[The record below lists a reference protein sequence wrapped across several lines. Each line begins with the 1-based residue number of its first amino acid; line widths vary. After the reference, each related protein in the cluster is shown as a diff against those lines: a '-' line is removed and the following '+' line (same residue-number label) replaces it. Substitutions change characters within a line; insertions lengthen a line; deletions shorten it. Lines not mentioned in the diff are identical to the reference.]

1 MKFCFT
7 ILIVF
12 VFSFNVSAQSPN
24 IFSSPESIV
33 DFLDGK
39 TYIIP
44 DYGMIKFEYNKSD
57 TKRMKE
63 SRIKDGA
70 DDEMADLIFDVS
82 IKRNQSRRR
91 DKTGY
96 KIEINVNLKD
106 PENLDSDPNEGY
118 MNSFMLARNVIY
130 PIKGFPSIFNLFADG
145 DLYYMK
151 VRYKKMPFNEF
162 KNNIINGNKFSY
174 KSSNIGTDNATINY
188 IKCPPA
194 TR

>member
-1 MKFCFT
+1 
-7 ILIVF
+7 
-12 VFSFNVSAQSPN
+12 
-24 IFSSPESIV
+24 
-33 DFLDGK
+33 
-39 TYIIP
+39 
-44 DYGMIKFEYNKSD
+44 MIKFEYNKSD